1 MPEIPEIGVGRIG
14 VPEIPTWRG
23 IPPQSIPSAP
33 PVTLML
39 GFPLANIPGCVETRN
54 SQPGNP
60 DAYSTDPKGNFT
72 VCDGTMPSFN
82 AMDITP
88 GTLTYESTKP
98 PAIDPTVE
106 PQSKPQK
113 KKPAASQQ
121 PAKSPSPAASNPTG
135 IPNVDTEL
143 PCPPP
148 DAIPIGAK
156 NKLQTAV
163 ITGYV
168 RIDGECKTQF
178 ESLDIPAI
186 LGNHLPGSPVV
197 VTTATVAVVAT
208 TAAVLAK
215 PLGDILLKVIKPAV
229 KKTIKKIKE
238 KLGKKVAIES
248 AWQRRKYQR
257 SLKK

>member
-1 MPEIPEIGVGRIG
+1 MPEIPEIEVGRIG
-14 VPEIPTWRG
+14 IAEIPVWRS
-23 IPPQSIPSAP
+23 IPPQSIPASP

-39 GFPLANIPGCVETRN
+39 GFPVANIPGCVETRN
-54 SQPGNP
+54 TQPGNP
-60 DAYSTDPKGNFT
+60 DAYTTDPKGNFT
-72 VCDGTMPSFN
+72 VCGGTMPSFP
-82 AMDITP
+82 AALDFTP
-88 GTLTYESTKP
+88 GTLTYSQAKP
-98 PAIDPTVE
+98 PAIAPE
-106 PQSKPQK
+106 

-121 PAKSPSPAASNPTG
+121 PAKSPSPMASNPTG

-163 ITGYV
+163 ITGYKRV
-168 RIDGECKTQF
+168 DGECKAQF
-178 ESLDIPAI
+178 KSLDIPTI

-197 VTTATVAVVAT
+197 VTTATIAVVAT

-215 PLGDILLKVIKPAV
+215 PLGDILLKTIKPAV
-229 KKTIKKIKE
+229 KKTVKKIKE
-238 KLGKKVAIES
+238 KLGKTTVVES
-248 AWQRRKYQR
+248 AWQRRKFQR

>member
-23 IPPQSIPSAP
+23 IPPQSIPQEP
-33 PVTLML
+33 PITLML
-39 GFPLANIPGCVETRN
+39 GFPVGDIPGCVETRN
-54 SQPGNP
+54 SQPGNA
-60 DAYSTDPKGNFT
+60 DAYTTDPKGNFT
-72 VCDGTMPSFN
+72 VCDGTMPSFP
-82 AMDITP
+82 AALDFTP
-88 GTLTYESTKP
+88 GTLTYGSAKP
-98 PAIDPTVE
+98 PVIDPKE
-106 PQSKPQK
+106 
-113 KKPAASQQ
+113 KPAASKQ
-121 PAKSPSPAASNPTG
+121 PAKSPSPAESPLAG
-135 IPNVDTEL
+135 VPNVDTKL

-163 ITGYV
+163 ITGYKRV
-168 RIDGECKTQF
+168 DGECKTQF
-178 ESLDIPAI
+178 KSLDIPTI

-197 VTTATVAVVAT
+197 VTTATIAVVAT

-215 PLGDILLKVIKPAV
+215 PLGDILLKVIKPTV

-238 KLGKKVAIES
+238 KLGKKVPIES
-248 AWQRRKYQR
+248 AWQRRKFQR

>member
-14 VPEIPTWRG
+14 VPEIPTWRS
-23 IPPQSIPSAP
+23 IPPQSIPSEP
-33 PVTLML
+33 PITLMI
-39 GFPLANIPGCVETRN
+39 GFPLADIPGCVETRN

-60 DAYSTDPKGNFT
+60 DAYTTDPKGNFT
-72 VCDGTMPSFN
+72 VCDGTMPSFPAALN
-82 AMDITP
+82 LTP
-88 GTLTYESTKP
+88 GTLTYGSTKP
-98 PAIDPTVE
+98 PAV
-106 PQSKPQK
+106 KPE
-113 KKPAASQQ
+113 KKPAASKQ
-121 PAKSPSPAASNPTG
+121 PAKSPSPMVADTLG

-163 ITGYV
+163 ITGYKRV
-168 RIDGECKTQF
+168 NGECKTQF
-178 ESLDIPAI
+178 KSLDIPAI

-197 VTTATVAVVAT
+197 VTTATIAVVAT

-215 PLGDILLKVIKPAV
+215 PLGDILLKTIKPLV

-238 KLGKKVAIES
+238 KLGKKTVVES
-248 AWQRRKYQR
+248 DWQRRKFQR

>member
-23 IPPQSIPSAP
+23 IPPQSIPQEP
-33 PVTLML
+33 PITLML
-39 GFPLANIPGCVETRN
+39 GFPVGDIPGCVETRN
-54 SQPGNP
+54 SQPGNA
-60 DAYSTDPKGNFT
+60 DAYTTDPKGNFT
-72 VCDGTMPSFN
+72 VCDGTMPSFP
-82 AMDITP
+82 AALDFTP
-88 GTLTYESTKP
+88 GTLTYGSAKP
-98 PAIDPTVE
+98 PVIDPKE
-106 PQSKPQK
+106 
-113 KKPAASQQ
+113 KPAASKQ
-121 PAKSPSPAASNPTG
+121 PAKSPSPAESPLAG
-135 IPNVDTEL
+135 VPNVDTEL

-163 ITGYV
+163 ITGYKRV
-168 RIDGECKTQF
+168 DGECKTQF
-178 ESLDIPAI
+178 KSLDIPTI

-197 VTTATVAVVAT
+197 VTTATIAVVAT

-215 PLGDILLKVIKPAV
+215 PLGDILLKVIKPTV

-238 KLGKKVAIES
+238 KLGKKVPIES
-248 AWQRRKYQR
+248 AWQRRKFQR

>member
-1 MPEIPEIGVGRIG
+1 MPEIPEIGVGRIEIT
-14 VPEIPTWRG
+14 EIPVWRS
-23 IPPQSIPSAP
+23 IPPQSIPSEP

-39 GFPLANIPGCVETRN
+39 GFPVADIPGCVETRN
-54 SQPGNP
+54 AQPGN
-60 DAYSTDPKGNFT
+60 DRAYDNDPRGNFV
-72 VCDGTMPSFN
+72 VCDGTMPSYD

-88 GTLTYESTKP
+88 GTLTYGSAKP
-98 PAIDPTVE
+98 PVIEAPKE
-106 PQSKPQK
+106 
-113 KKPAASQQ
+113 KPAASQQ
-121 PAKSPSPAASNPTG
+121 PAKSPSPEASNPTG

-163 ITGYV
+163 ITGYKRV
-168 RIDGECKTQF
+168 DGECKTQF
-178 ESLDIPAI
+178 KPLDIPAI

-197 VTTATVAVVAT
+197 VTTATIAVVAT

-215 PLGDILLKVIKPAV
+215 PLGDILLKVIKPLV

-238 KLGKKVAIES
+238 KLGKKAVVES
-248 AWQRRKYQR
+248 AWQRRRFQR

>member
-14 VPEIPTWRG
+14 VPEIPTWRS
-23 IPPQSIPSAP
+23 IPPQSIPSEP
-33 PVTLML
+33 PITLML
-39 GFPLANIPGCVETRN
+39 GFPVGDMPGCVETRN
-54 SQPGNP
+54 TQPGNKA
-60 DAYSTDPKGNFT
+60 AYNNDPKGNFT
-72 VCDGTMPSFN
+72 VCDGTMPSFP
-82 AMDITP
+82 AALDFTP
-88 GTLTYESTKP
+88 GTLTYTRAKP
-98 PAIDPTVE
+98 PAINPKEKPVA
-106 PQSKPQK
+106 SK
-113 KKPAASQQ
+113 Q
-121 PAKSPSPAASNPTG
+121 PAQSPSPAESPPPG

-163 ITGYV
+163 ITGYKRV
-168 RIDGECKTQF
+168 DGECQTQF
-178 ESLDIPAI
+178 KPLDIPAI

-197 VTTATVAVVAT
+197 VTTATIAVVAT

-215 PLGDILLKVIKPAV
+215 PLGDILLKVIKPLV

-238 KLGKKVAIES
+238 KLGKKSLVES
-248 AWQRRKYQR
+248 AWQRRKFQR

>member
-1 MPEIPEIGVGRIG
+1 MGRIG

-23 IPPQSIPSAP
+23 IPPQSIPSEP
-33 PVTLML
+33 PITLML
-39 GFPLANIPGCVETRN
+39 GFPLVDLPGCVETRN
-54 SQPGNP
+54 SQPGNL
-60 DAYSTDPKGNFT
+60 DAYTNDSRGNFT

-88 GTLTYESTKP
+88 GTLTYGSTKP
-98 PAIDPTVE
+98 PVVE
-106 PQSKPQK
+106 APKE
-113 KKPAASQQ
+113 KPAASQQ
-121 PAKSPSPAASNPTG
+121 PAKSPSPEASNPTG

-168 RIDGECKTQF
+168 RVDGECKTQF
-178 ESLDIPAI
+178 KSLDIPAI

-197 VTTATVAVVAT
+197 VTTATIAVVAT

-215 PLGDILLKVIKPAV
+215 PLGDILLKVIKPTV

-238 KLGKKVAIES
+238 KLGKKVAVES

-257 SLKK
+257 SLRK